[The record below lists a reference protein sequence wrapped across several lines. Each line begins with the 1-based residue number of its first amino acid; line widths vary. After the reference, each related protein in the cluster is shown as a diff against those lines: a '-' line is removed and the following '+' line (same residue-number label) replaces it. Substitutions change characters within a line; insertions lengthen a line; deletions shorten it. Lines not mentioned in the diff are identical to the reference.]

1 MKRVCHT
8 IKSIETSEEIKK
20 SSHHMSPYQRKM
32 SSESYNYHFDHNKKY
47 IFRFIADRYDLY
59 SHDMVWI
66 QKLVLPYLERG
77 TRGR

>member
-8 IKSIETSEEIKK
+8 IKSIDTSEEIKK

-32 SSESYNYHFDHNKKY
+32 STEPYNYHFDHNKKH

-59 SHDMVWI
+59 SHDMV
-66 QKLVLPYLERG
+66 
-77 TRGR
+77 